1 MLTITI
7 TLAGWLTDWL
17 KIAHSRTMFECFSQS
32 DCKVWQDNDALT
44 VSERGREFINIVCW
58 HNFAQEMNDGLKQWT
73 FIQLPTF
80 QIAFRKAAFR
90 LLHSLKMNWCHMK
103 WYTHKQQNN
112 NETERHRKQWNTD
125 KPKRFVSQYFVYAV
139 VVTAGA
145 VSLFG
150 LHFQCNATYCNACV
164 VCAPAKVLYRA
175 STIRVVSQSLAR
187 SLAHTIIRP
196 VNVCVCVLCV
206 PYYSIK
212 TKITHLLNM
221 EKHTHTQ
228 FVSTS

>member
-7 TLAGWLTDWL
+7 TTLAGWLTDWL
-17 KIAHSRTMFECFSQS
+17 KIAHTRTMFECFSQS

-103 WYTHKQQNN
+103 WYTHKHTKQQRNG
-112 NETERHRKQWNTD
+112 ETSKTVKHWQTEALRFTIFRVCCGSDSRSSELIWSSFSVQCNILQCVCCVCTGKS
-125 KPKRFVSQYFVYAV
+125 FVSSFYNQSCQS
-139 VVTAGA
+139 VT
-145 VSLFG
+145 
-150 LHFQCNATYCNACV
+150 
-164 VCAPAKVLYRA
+164 
-175 STIRVVSQSLAR
+175 R
-187 SLAHTIIRP
+187 SLAHTQIRP
-196 VNVCVCVLCV
+196 VNVCVCVVCAILQHQNQN
-206 PYYSIK
+206 YAFTEYG
-212 TKITHLLNM
+212 
-221 EKHTHTQ
+221 EAHTHT
-228 FVSTS
+228 VR